1 MIPKQDLPAFYNV
14 VINADSHSLDSYHVL
29 ESFKFQPGI
38 IVSLKRPVENLIS
51 HLREKGIELHEETH
65 FIDGISKS
73 INNHQKVKNCVYLSS
88 PDSLKELTDIIKN
101 HTNIKELEIKK
112 GKLNVKLDIKLTKE
126 LELEGYARE
135 LTRFIQESRKKA
147 GLKKQDKIKLNINSK
162 YDLSKMKK
170 EIMEKVNSLE
180 LDFNKKDYK
189 NKSKQKIK
197 DHEFEVSFE
206 II

>member
-88 PDSLKELTDIIKN
+88 PDSLKELSSAIAKLANRLPLGERFLIFDSPQIALREKTTKSRLFFLNHITNQLRDYNLRGVFMTNHVSDKFKN
-101 HTNIKELEIKK
+101 QLAYFA
-112 GKLNVKLDIKLTKE
+112 DC
-126 LELEGYARE
+126 
-135 LTRFIQESRKKA
+135 FIQ
-147 GLKKQDKIKLNINSK
+147 L
-162 YDLSKMKK
+162 
-170 EIMEKVNSLE
+170 
-180 LDFNKKDYK
+180 
-189 NKSKQKIK
+189 
-197 DHEFEVSFE
+197 
-206 II
+206 